1 MKRFIRHSYDV
12 VKNLSQFRKNLLIS
26 VGSLLFI
33 SYCNYRVYQETKK
46 EELEEF
52 KEKEEMKLLV
62 LEELN
67 KIDFEK
73 MLERDSLDGSEKGI
87 IWKNNENAKKMGGS
101 KEYN

>member
-1 MKRFIRHSYDV
+1 MGYF
-12 VKNLSQFRKNLLIS
+12 
-26 VGSLLFI
+26 
-33 SYCNYRVYQETKK
+33 NYRLYQETKE
-46 EELEEF
+46 EELEELEEL
-52 KEKEEMKLLV
+52 KEREEMKLLV

-73 MLERDSLDGSEKGI
+73 MLERDPLDGGKKGI